1 MFIQKTRFRRRVLS
15 EGRSGLS
22 FSRYIALLLG
32 FFFLCGFAVG
42 KDSVATSAEEIC
54 PLLPGME
61 VPDVELVTTDG
72 KSFSLKSETASQPSI
87 LIFYRGG
94 W

>member
-1 MFIQKTRFRRRVLS
+1 MR
-15 EGRSGLS
+15 
-22 FSRYIALLLG
+22 FSRYIILLSCLYFLG
-32 FFFLCGFAVG
+32 GSAVG
-42 KDSVATSAEEIC
+42 KDSIATSAEGIC

-72 KSFSLKSETASQPSI
+72 ETFSLKSEIASQPTI

>member
-1 MFIQKTRFRRRVLS
+1 LS
-15 EGRSGLS
+15 CLY
-22 FSRYIALLLG
+22 FLG
-32 FFFLCGFAVG
+32 GFTFG
-42 KDSVATSAEEIC
+42 KDSIATSAEEIC

-61 VPDVELVTTDG
+61 VPDVALVTTDG
-72 KSFSLKSETASQPSI
+72 KSFSLKSEIASQPTI